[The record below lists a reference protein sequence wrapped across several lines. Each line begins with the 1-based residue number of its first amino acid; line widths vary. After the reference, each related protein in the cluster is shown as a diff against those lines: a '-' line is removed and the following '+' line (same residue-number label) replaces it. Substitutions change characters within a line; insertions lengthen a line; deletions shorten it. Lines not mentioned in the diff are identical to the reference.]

1 MKTFRLPD
9 LGEGLQQAEVS
20 EWHVAE
26 NDDVAVDQPLLS
38 VETEKALVE
47 IPSPRSGKIKR
58 LLAKPG
64 DLLVVHSTSGNSP
77 NVVRAAEAAHA
88 NGVQVLAF
96 SARDGGRLAEVADH
110 CVIVPTDRTDRAQEI
125 QLCIEHA
132 ICELVEREL

>member
-58 LLAKPG
+58 LLAKTG
-64 DLLVVHSTSGNSP
+64 DLLPVGAALVEFVDGADAPEAGTVV
-77 NVVRAAEAAHA
+77 
-88 NGVQVLAF
+88 
-96 SARDGGRLAEVADH
+96 GRLDTGAAPVRDA
-110 CVIVPTDRTDRAQEI
+110 A
-125 QLCIEHA
+125 
-132 ICELVEREL
+132 RE